1 MNWKIQVLNNR
12 IKQLTIN
19 IANVSVIKLR
29 SGKQLNPVLQ
39 RKLPA
44 VKLVNLE
51 ENDVAV
57 FADKTPVSTDTTGC
71 RSTPGYA
78 DNTPV
83 STETTG
89 CRSTPGY
96 ADTTELDCV
105 DKHQQGVD
113 RHQPSLDLRILQ
125 NPISAAKKATK
136 PKIPFPMSPRK
147 SKQELD
153 DARCKAMMD
162 KLIVEMP
169 LIDVVKSFPMIKH
182 YVKRM
187 VTKDLNSEHG
197 VMMISAHVTDFIQ
210 NKTP

>member
-39 RKLPA
+39 RKLSA
-44 VKLVNLE
+44 IKLVNLE

-78 DNTPV
+78 D
-83 STETTG
+83 
-89 CRSTPGY
+89 
-96 ADTTELDCV
+96 TTELDSV